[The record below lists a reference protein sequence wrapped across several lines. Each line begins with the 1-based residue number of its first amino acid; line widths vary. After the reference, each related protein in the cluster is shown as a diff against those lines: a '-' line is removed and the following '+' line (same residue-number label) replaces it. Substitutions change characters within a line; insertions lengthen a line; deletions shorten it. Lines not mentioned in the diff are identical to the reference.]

1 MKIFRK
7 FFFNILVP
15 APMEV
20 KGDLLSNSTFF
31 KDQWENYKVTTGLR
45 EKSKN
50 VRFASLRS
58 VIGRLAPSL
67 CIYIHQQLQQL
78 NLNWTLTRV
87 HYSTSI
93 LEYGGWSLKKTGWLF
108 LQRSYSTHILHK
120 RQKDLVKVYVM
131 GRHSFRILVNMQ
143 RYSKV
148 HKGTL
153 GQITKVISKQPKMR
167 FTNSTSSTQL
177 KCGSLG

>member
-45 EKSKN
+45 DKSKN

-93 LEYGGWSLKKTGWLF
+93 LEYGG
-108 LQRSYSTHILHK
+108 
-120 RQKDLVKVYVM
+120 
-131 GRHSFRILVNMQ
+131 
-143 RYSKV
+143 
-148 HKGTL
+148 
-153 GQITKVISKQPKMR
+153 
-167 FTNSTSSTQL
+167 
-177 KCGSLG
+177 

>member
-58 VIGRLAPSL
+58 VTGRLAPSL

-93 LEYGGWSLKKTGWLF
+93 LEYGG
-108 LQRSYSTHILHK
+108 
-120 RQKDLVKVYVM
+120 
-131 GRHSFRILVNMQ
+131 
-143 RYSKV
+143 
-148 HKGTL
+148 
-153 GQITKVISKQPKMR
+153 
-167 FTNSTSSTQL
+167 
-177 KCGSLG
+177 

>member
-1 MKIFRK
+1 
-7 FFFNILVP
+7 
-15 APMEV
+15 MEV

-58 VIGRLAPSL
+58 VKGRLAPSL

-93 LEYGGWSLKKTGWLF
+93 LEYGG
-108 LQRSYSTHILHK
+108 
-120 RQKDLVKVYVM
+120 
-131 GRHSFRILVNMQ
+131 
-143 RYSKV
+143 
-148 HKGTL
+148 
-153 GQITKVISKQPKMR
+153 
-167 FTNSTSSTQL
+167 
-177 KCGSLG
+177 